1 MWASNPP
8 NPLSPLALPQTFSS
22 DILHIKLYFLSS
34 PLSVR
39 LLNSF
44 PSILIQ
50 QDVRIF
56 SLRKFLTFLCFLS
69 HRNIAPSASPKAMAD
84 LLMVILSL
92 RHDFVFTVS
101 YVLLTVHPC
110 IIFFKWSQLGAHY
123 FLVYLF
129 QLLYMFQPTM
139 CPSSEEL
146 TVSMRHWY
154 FSLCMGGC
162 LVCTTSR
169 YIYFNFSTCFGQ
181 LCAHHSVWVA
191 VWSADQTA
199 TRTQWKMP
207 VSHRYSK
214 FFWWWAHSCCW
225 STKKRRK
232 NWFPMV

>member
-146 TVSMRHWY
+146 TVSMLHSY
-154 FSLCMGGC
+154 FSLCTYGWLSGL
-162 LVCTTSR
+162 LVGMRLESHPDQQTRQPPTQREKYQCRIDRVSSSDDGH
-169 YIYFNFSTCFGQ
+169 I
-181 LCAHHSVWVA
+181 VA
-191 VWSADQTA
+191 
-199 TRTQWKMP
+199 RNM
-207 VSHRYSK
+207 
-214 FFWWWAHSCCW
+214 
-225 STKKRRK
+225 
-232 NWFPMV
+232 